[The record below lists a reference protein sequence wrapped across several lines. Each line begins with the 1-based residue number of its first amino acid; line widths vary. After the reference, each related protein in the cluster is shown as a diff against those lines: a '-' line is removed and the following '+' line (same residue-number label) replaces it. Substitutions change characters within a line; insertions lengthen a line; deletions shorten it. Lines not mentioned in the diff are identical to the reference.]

1 MSIFKELVVLLES
14 SDEEN
19 TLKSLGIKSSID
31 VIRGVAMVDLL
42 EICSFYDNLEEGT
55 NIALKNGDTYTIDKP
70 YKEFKKLMK
79 DNGML
84 RYLYRH

>member
-1 MSIFKELVVLLES
+1 MSIFKELVVLLEN

-55 NIALKNGDTYTIDKP
+55 NIA
-70 YKEFKKLMK
+70 
-79 DNGML
+79 
-84 RYLYRH
+84 

>member
-1 MSIFKELVVLLES
+1 MSIFKELVVLLEN

-19 TLKSLGIKSSID
+19 TLKSLGIKSSLD
-31 VIRGVAMVDLL
+31 VIRGIGMVDLL
-42 EICSFYDNLEEGT
+42 EICSFYDNLEGGT
-55 NIALKNGDTYTIDKP
+55 NISLKNGDTYTIDTQ

-84 RYLYRH
+84 R